1 MARIIAAFDSFKG
14 SLTSREAGEA
24 FRRGVQQVIPEAEVR
39 VLSIADGGEGMAEA
53 VYDSAGGEMVTATV
67 SDPIGRAIEAS
78 YLITANG
85 CTAVVAM
92 SAASGLTLLSP
103 EERNPLITSTYG
115 TGELILDA
123 ARRGCKH
130 IIVGLGGSATND
142 GGSGMLHALGYRFY
156 DANNQELT
164 SIIDILEHVAHI
176 STEGRSG
183 LLNGVRLTA
192 AADVDNPLYGACGAA
207 HVFAHQKGA
216 DSAMIERL
224 DTALRHYAEV
234 VDMDGAMVA
243 GAGAAGGL
251 GYALHSLLG
260 AEIRSGIDVVLTLL
274 DFDNVARDAD
284 IIVTGEG
291 ALDSQTLHGKAPI
304 GVLRYAQQLG
314 IPVIAIGGKIS
325 NKEELIKAG
334 FSRVYAITP
343 EGQPLEEAMQREVA
357 TKNMERLAAEL
368 FKL

>member
-24 FRRGVQQVIPEAEVR
+24 FCRGVLRAMPMADVR
-39 VLSIADGGEGMAEA
+39 VLSIADGGEGIAEA
-53 VYDSAGGEMVTATV
+53 VCDSIGGVMVTTTV
-67 SDPIGRAIEAS
+67 SDPIVRAIEAS
-78 YLITANG
+78 YLITSDG
-85 CTAVVAM
+85 TTAVVAM

-103 EERNPLITSTYG
+103 EERNPLIANTYG

-130 IIVGLGGSATND
+130 IVVGLGGSATND
-142 GGSGMLHALGYRFY
+142 GGSGMLRALGYRFY
-156 DANNQELT
+156 NSNNQELT
-164 SIIDILEHVAHI
+164 STIEILEHVAYI
-176 STEGRSG
+176 STEGRSD
-183 LLNGVRLTA
+183 LLNDIHLTA
-192 AADVDNPLYGACGAA
+192 AVDVDNPLYGESGAA
-207 HVFAHQKGA
+207 HTFARQKGA

-224 DTALRHYAEV
+224 DRAMIHYAEV
-234 VDMDGAMVA
+234 LNRDGAMVA

-251 GYALHSLLG
+251 GYALHSVLG
-260 AEIRSGIDVVLTLL
+260 AEIRSGIDVVLSLL
-274 DFDNVARDAD
+274 DFDNVAHGAD

-291 ALDSQTLHGKAPI
+291 ALDGQTLHGKAPM
-304 GVLRYAQQLG
+304 GVLRHAKRLD
-314 IPVIAIGGKIS
+314 IPVIAIGGKVS
-325 NKEELIKAG
+325 NNEELINAG
-334 FSRVYAITP
+334 FSAVYTITP